1 MLIGRYDYTIDDKG
15 RLNFPAKFRDDMGPS
30 FVVTCWLDG
39 CLAAFPPAEWE
50 RVTNA
55 LREKSMVRARDVQ
68 RYLYALATEV
78 SPDKQG
84 RISIPQYLRKAASLD
99 KDVTIIGVGGRVEIW
114 ATAAWEKHEE
124 ELRSGPIV
132 SAMEELEF

>member
-1 MLIGRYDYTIDDKG
+1 MLIGRYDYTIDDKS
-15 RLNFPAKFRDDMGPS
+15 RLNFPAKFRDDMGAS
-30 FVVTCWLDG
+30 FIVTCWLDG
-39 CLAAFPPAEWE
+39 CLAAFPPEEWQ

-68 RYLYALATEV
+68 RYLYASATEV

-84 RISIPQYLRKAASLD
+84 RILIPQYLRREALLE

-114 ATAAWEKHEE
+114 ATDAWEKHQK
-124 ELRSGPIV
+124 ELRSGPIA
-132 SAMEELEF
+132 SAMEGLEI